1 MSKKAYLK
9 VLQQAVRYIT
19 ISSLMITLLSFI
31 SGILKLQPLNMK
43 HYPQPSEP
51 KHLSNTAACCH

>member
-1 MSKKAYLK
+1 MSKETYLK

-31 SGILKLQPLNMK
+31 Q
-43 HYPQPSEP
+43 H
-51 KHLSNTAACCH
+51 HLSRGS